1 MRSVYCEPAINE
13 VIDPVKQCK
22 QYEEEIQ
29 FLKNELAMH
38 DTLTNRGQVVYEP
51 LSESQQNE
59 LKRQVEKYIAG
70 EIAEMEIV
78 NVRQIKEML
87 EIFRNIANSVEMET
101 EKRLREKYVFQ
112 EKTPVESQ
120 DVRGTLV
127 CSWLISCIEEKGNN
141 FFLFKSRRFLKGVG

>member
-1 MRSVYCEPAINE
+1 MRSVYCEPAMNE

-59 LKRQVEKYIAG
+59 LRGQVEKFIAG

-87 EIFRNIANSVEMET
+87 EIFRNIVSNVEKET
-101 EKRLREKYVFQ
+101 EKRLREKYTFQ
-112 EKTPVESQ
+112 EKSQVENQ
-120 DVRGTLV
+120 DVRGTLMLLV
-127 CSWLISCIEEKGNN
+127 N
-141 FFLFKSRRFLKGVG
+141 LKLVKLKLLTQPGFS

>member
-1 MRSVYCEPAINE
+1 MRSVYCEPAMNE

-22 QYEEEIQ
+22 QYEDEIE

-59 LKRQVEKYIAG
+59 LKEQVEKFIAG
-70 EIAEMEIV
+70 VIPEMEIV

-87 EIFRNIANSVEMET
+87 EIFRNIVNNVEKET
-101 EKRLREKYVFQ
+101 EARLREKYTFQ
-112 EKTPVESQ
+112 EKTLVENE
-120 DVRGTLV
+120 DVRGMFIYLFIY
-127 CSWLISCIEEKGNN
+127 SFIYSIYLIS
-141 FFLFKSRRFLKGVG
+141 

>member
-120 DVRGTLV
+120 DVRGTLA
-127 CSWLISCIEEKGNN
+127 CSWLMYCMEEKGNN
-141 FFLFKSRRFLKGVG
+141 FFLFKNGRFLKGVG